1 MLAGLIVLIPGG
13 GLVLFLALRLMSDAA
28 RRTAARAGYFDR
40 VAPLMGRL
48 RRAITPTGFARV
60 SGDLAGVETDLQV
73 TPDTLTYRKLP
84 ALWLLVTQPAALP
97 VAQRIHLMA
106 RPRGVEPFST
116 FDTLPHQTLLPVG
129 FPYDATL
136 RSERP
141 LTPAEAALLFRHRS
155 VLNDERV
162 KELVISPKGLR
173 ITWLADEAERGR
185 YLIFREAEMG
195 RTPLPPE
202 ALAPL
207 LAALAALRADILAGG
222 AEDIASEPRKCA

>member
-40 VAPLMGRL
+40 VAPLMDGL
-48 RRAITPTGFARV
+48 RRATAPTGFARV
-60 SGDLAGVETDLQV
+60 SGRLGGVETDLQV
-73 TPDTLTYRKLP
+73 VPDTLTYRKLP

-106 RPRGVEPFST
+106 RPRGIEPFSAC
-116 FDTLPHQTLLPVG
+116 DTLPHQTLLPAG
-129 FPYDATL
+129 FPHDATL
-136 RSERP
+136 RSENP
-141 LTPAEAALLFRHRS
+141 LSPDEAALLARHRAI
-155 VLNDERV
+155 LDDERV
-162 KELVISPKGLR
+162 KELVISPRGLR

-195 RTPLPPE
+195 QTPLAPE
-202 ALAPL
+202 SLAPL
-207 LAALAALRADILAGG
+207 LAALAALRADIAGNVV
-222 AEDIASEPRKCA
+222 EERRCA